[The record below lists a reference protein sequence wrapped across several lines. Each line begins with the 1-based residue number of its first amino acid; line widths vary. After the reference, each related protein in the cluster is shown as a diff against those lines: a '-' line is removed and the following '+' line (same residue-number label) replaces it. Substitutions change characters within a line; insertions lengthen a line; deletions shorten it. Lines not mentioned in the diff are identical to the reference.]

1 MATINFGGLASG
13 LDTDSIIKAL
23 MDVEKKPLTRLENDK
38 NFLNTR
44 IKAFKDFDSKLE
56 ALETAFKALN
66 SSDKFRSFS
75 AKAASQEYFSVQ
87 TSSLAKQGSYSIE
100 VVNLAQVQK
109 SASIGYA
116 SSTASTFSAGTITI
130 NGTDI
135 SVEEGDNL
143 STLVTKINA
152 ANTGETATGV
162 SAALI
167 NDGTTNGFRMVLSG
181 KDAATAFSVSASGV
195 AADGQELTFGT
206 TQTARQATAIIDG
219 ITIVSNNNVLKG
231 ALPGVDL
238 TLLKANATGEQTQ
251 LSVDVDRDGV
261 KAKLNAFV
269 SAYND
274 IIKFISSQK
283 DSSWANDSGMQSAKR
298 RLQSLLVEST
308 GGTGSLRR
316 LAEIGITTDK
326 KEGTISLDAT
336 KIDSLISNDFQSL
349 EDLFLGQDGTE
360 GVNKKFLT
368 FLEGITDSSTGLYNT
383 RKKSTDRAVKG
394 IDRNI
399 DNMELRL
406 EKREKSMRAQFEAL
420 ETLMSSLNSTS
431 SYLAQQINTW
441 NARSR

>member
-56 ALETAFKALN
+56 ALETAVKALN

-75 AKAASQEYFSVQ
+75 AKASSQDFFSIQ

-130 NGTDI
+130 NGSDI
-135 SVEEGDNL
+135 GVEEGDNL

-181 KDAATAFSVSASGV
+181 KDAATAFTVSASGV
-195 AADGQELTFGT
+195 AADGQALTFGT

-261 KAKLNAFV
+261 KSKLNTFV

-326 KEGTISLDAT
+326 KDGTISLDAT

-349 EDLFLGQDGTE
+349 ENLFLGQGGVE

-368 FLEGITDSSTGLYNT
+368 FLEGITDSTTGLYNT
-383 RKKSTDRAVKG
+383 RKKSADRAVKG

-431 SYLAQQINTW
+431 SYLSQQISSW

>member
-38 NFLNTR
+38 NFLNSR

-75 AKAASQEYFSVQ
+75 AKASSQDFFSIQ

-135 SVEEGDNL
+135 SVEEGDTL

-181 KDAATAFSVSASGV
+181 KDAATAFTVSATGV
-195 AADGQELTFGT
+195 TADDQALTFGT

-261 KAKLNAFV
+261 KAKLNTFV

-308 GGTGSLRR
+308 GGTGSLQR

-349 EDLFLGQDGTE
+349 ENLFLGQDGTE
-360 GVNKKFLT
+360 GINKKFLT
-368 FLEGITDSSTGLYNT
+368 FLEGITDSTTGLYSA

-431 SYLAQQINTW
+431 SYLSQQISSW
-441 NARSR
+441 NASSR